1 MQIPKRAGGGSSPT
15 SLLLITTK
23 PIVLKFIDLTNVD
36 DVGSDLKELS
46 NEVGLQFRQ
55 PFFV

>member
-1 MQIPKRAGGGSSPT
+1 
-15 SLLLITTK
+15 LITTK